1 MTARTLPPLVDHA
14 LGLGAVLVAWQVYV
28 VAAQVPAYLL
38 PAPAA
43 VGDAI
48 ANLAASGALWLHL
61 AHTLGN
67 IAAGLALGTALGLAA
82 GAALARSVRLE
93 RWLEGPILILQT
105 APKIALAPLFV
116 IWFGLGAASKVALI
130 VSLTAFPVLV
140 ATLVGLR
147 GLDPALRDLA
157 RILDLSPAQK
167 LWRIDLPAALPDI
180 FVGFRIAAVQAV
192 VGAVLGEW
200 MSGKFGLGY
209 LMTFASATYRTPLLF
224 AAVALTVM
232 LGLALHLALAAAER
246 RLIRWSGAS

>member
-1 MTARTLPPLVDHA
+1 MTRKRISPLIDHA
-14 LGLGAVLVAWQVYV
+14 LGLGALLLAWQIYV
-28 VAAQVPAYLL
+28 AAAQVPAYLL

-43 VGDAI
+43 VGTAI
-48 ANLAASGALWLHL
+48 VGLASSGALAVHVG
-61 AHTLGN
+61 HTLGN
-67 IAAGLALGTALGLAA
+67 IVVGLGLGTLLGFAA
-82 GAALARSVRLE
+82 GAVLARSVRLE

-116 IWFGLGAASKVALI
+116 IWFGLGAASKIALI

-140 ATLVGLR
+140 ATLVGFR
-147 GLDPALRDLA
+147 GVDPALRDLA
-157 RILDLSPAQK
+157 RVLELTPAQMR
-167 LWRIDLPAALPDI
+167 WRIELPAALPDI

-224 AAVALTVM
+224 AAVVLTVA
-232 LGLALHLALAAAER
+232 LGLMLHLALAAAER
-246 RLIRWSGAS
+246 RLIRWSGT